1 MYGTQRIAA
10 RLPPA
15 GPGATTSRRG
25 MKWLS
30 LAMAVVWPLDL
41 FSDSALLRANHI
53 GGLRDPSTDSTLR
66 TRARQCNSRG
76 VNLIRTQ
83 RSGARLAKTQVAD
96 QIATI
101 GSACTAEPVDLTLA
115 PLPQANSGIRIHS
128 MRRMTI
134 VAIAT
139 MLTTASAFGQNAGTA
154 GPGSAPLTAK
164 PLTAPPTGATNPALH
179 TAAVKPAAASTPE
192 SRSAAALAL
201 SHEPT
206 FDEGTAQRIRDAAL
220 SYSDLA
226 VRGGWPA
233 IPSDAKFAIGVPGPH
248 DDLLRQRLLI
258 SGDLAVDKAS
268 GAFDEVVAEAVMRF
282 QARHGLAPTGTVTPR
297 TLAALNVPV
306 QKRIKQL
313 EASLERL
320 ENMNFGFG
328 QRYVVVNLPATFAEA
343 VENDHV
349 VRRYRVIVGKTEKP
363 SPTLT
368 AEITGV
374 ILNPTWTV
382 PSSISKTEISAHMR
396 KDPGYLARMH
406 MEVLD
411 AHDVPIDP
419 RSVDWSG
426 ARTPNFTVRQQ
437 SGTFNALGAVKIDM
451 PNPYSVYSTTPTS
464 ETCSAT
470 ITASTRT
477 AARGST
483 MCAILPPGCC
493 RKRCRNGIGLPSTR
507 PSPPASTRTS
517 CCRRRF
523 RWPGSTSRGG

>member
-1 MYGTQRIAA
+1 
-10 RLPPA
+10 
-15 GPGATTSRRG
+15 
-25 MKWLS
+25 
-30 LAMAVVWPLDL
+30 
-41 FSDSALLRANHI
+41 
-53 GGLRDPSTDSTLR
+53 
-66 TRARQCNSRG
+66 
-76 VNLIRTQ
+76 
-83 RSGARLAKTQVAD
+83 
-96 QIATI
+96 
-101 GSACTAEPVDLTLA
+101 
-115 PLPQANSGIRIHS
+115 
-128 MRRMTI
+128 MRRTTI

-154 GPGSAPLTAK
+154 GPGATPLTAK
-164 PLTAPPTGATNPALH
+164 PVTAPPTGGTNPAPH

-192 SRSAAALAL
+192 SRSATALAL

-233 IPSDAKFAIGVPGPH
+233 IPGDAKFAIGMAGPH
-248 DDLLRQRLLI
+248 DDLLRRRLLI
-258 SGDLAVDKAS
+258 SGDLAADKAS
-268 GAFDEVVAEAVMRF
+268 GAFDEVVAEAVTRF
-282 QARHGLAPTGTVTPR
+282 QARHGLAPTGAVTPR

-343 VENDHV
+343 VENHHV

-426 ARTPNFTVRQQ
+426 ARAPNFTVRQQ

-451 PNPYSVYSTTPTS
+451 PNPYSVYMHDTNQRNLFSDDYRFDS
-464 ETCSAT
+464 HGCSRVDNVRDLAAWLLQEEMPKWNRAAIDAAIAT
-470 ITASTRT
+470 GQHEDVVLPKKVPVAWIYLTGWMTKDQIVQFRNDIYDQDEQLLEATAEEAAFFNRAGNHPLT
-477 AARGST
+477 AHLAQ
-483 MCAILPPGCC
+483 
-493 RKRCRNGIGLPSTR
+493 
-507 PSPPASTRTS
+507 
-517 CCRRRF
+517 
-523 RWPGSTSRGG
+523 

>member
-1 MYGTQRIAA
+1 
-10 RLPPA
+10 
-15 GPGATTSRRG
+15 
-25 MKWLS
+25 
-30 LAMAVVWPLDL
+30 
-41 FSDSALLRANHI
+41 
-53 GGLRDPSTDSTLR
+53 
-66 TRARQCNSRG
+66 
-76 VNLIRTQ
+76 
-83 RSGARLAKTQVAD
+83 
-96 QIATI
+96 
-101 GSACTAEPVDLTLA
+101 
-115 PLPQANSGIRIHS
+115 

-154 GPGSAPLTAK
+154 GPGATPLTAK
-164 PLTAPPTGATNPALH
+164 PVTAPPTGCRNPAPH

-192 SRSAAALAL
+192 SRSATALAL

-233 IPSDAKFAIGVPGPH
+233 IPGDAKFAIGMAGPH
-248 DDLLRQRLLI
+248 DDLLRRRLLI
-258 SGDLAVDKAS
+258 SGDLAADKAS
-268 GAFDEVVAEAVMRF
+268 GAFDEVAAEAVMRF
-282 QARHGLAPTGTVTPR
+282 QARHGLAPTGAVTPR

-426 ARTPNFTVRQQ
+426 ARAPNFTVRQQ

-451 PNPYSVYSTTPTS
+451 PNPYSVYMHDTNQRNLFSDDYRFDS
-464 ETCSAT
+464 HGCSRVDNVRDLAAWLLQEEMPKWNWAAIDAAIAT
-470 ITASTRT
+470 GRHEDVVLPKKVPVAWIYLTGWMTKDQIVQFRNDIYDQDEQLLEATAEEAAFFNRAGNHPLT
-477 AARGST
+477 AHLAQ
-483 MCAILPPGCC
+483 
-493 RKRCRNGIGLPSTR
+493 
-507 PSPPASTRTS
+507 
-517 CCRRRF
+517 
-523 RWPGSTSRGG
+523 